1 MVFIAS
7 LCNQLISSAELGSSD
22 VMMQMMEIN
31 FYDWHMI
38 KELQMQRDG
47 LLYAHG
53 VKCKYFFNQKVQTI
67 IYMIWLYHRILVKD
81 AFM

>member
-1 MVFIAS
+1 MLRREWKKNTQRNVVFIAS
-7 LCNQLISSAELGSSD
+7 LCNQLISSAELGSSNI
-22 VMMQMMEIN
+22 MMQMMEIN
-31 FYDWHMI
+31 FHDWHMI

-67 IYMIWLYHRILVKD
+67 IYMI
-81 AFM
+81 

>member
-22 VMMQMMEIN
+22 VMMQMIEIN
-31 FYDWHMI
+31 FHDWHTI

-53 VKCKYFFNQKVQTI
+53 VKCKCFFNQKVQTI
-67 IYMIWLYHRILVKD
+67 I
-81 AFM
+81 

>member
-1 MVFIAS
+1 
-7 LCNQLISSAELGSSD
+7 
-22 VMMQMMEIN
+22 MMQMMEIN
-31 FYDWHMI
+31 FHDWHMI

-67 IYMIWLYHRILVKD
+67 IYMI
-81 AFM
+81 

>member
-1 MVFIAS
+1 MLRREWKKNTQRYVVFIAS

-22 VMMQMMEIN
+22 IMMQMMEIN
-31 FYDWHMI
+31 FHDWHMI

-67 IYMIWLYHRILVKD
+67 IYMI
-81 AFM
+81 

>member
-7 LCNQLISSAELGSSD
+7 LCNQLTSSAELESSD

-47 LLYAHG
+47 LLYAYG
-53 VKCKYFFNQKVQTI
+53 VKCKCFFNQEVHKI
-67 IYMIWLYHRILVKD
+67 I
-81 AFM
+81 